1 MTEYIKD
8 NPNLFIL
15 TNKFQ
20 IKDWEQNRIQ
30 KYFIQPLYQTWVDL
44 RKEMNRLYVF
54 GESNKIIKTLLISL

>member
-54 GESNKIIKTLLISL
+54 GESNKIIKLC